1 MKFNEFN
8 DPVDDPENYRWGVFY
23 FNQKDERVI
32 VPKRNR
38 WMGFTLNFANP
49 LSWMVIL
56 TFIAIAVLLSRLG
69 S

>member
-23 FNQKDERVI
+23 FNQKDERAI

-38 WMGFTLNFANP
+38 WMGFTLIFANP
-49 LSWMVIL
+49 LFWMVIL